1 MFMHLTNY
9 AVNRQNRSCYKIT
22 AEDGEEGSKRRL
34 ENLANWLKQ
43 KGVDVPAL
51 WAEIDQVA
59 RQYLIVYIYIFFLYV
74 RYFFD

>member
-9 AVNRQNRSCYKIT
+9 AVNRQNRSAYKVT

-34 ENLANWLKQ
+34 ENFANWLTK

-59 RQYLIVYIYIFFLYV
+59 RQTILT
-74 RYFFD
+74 